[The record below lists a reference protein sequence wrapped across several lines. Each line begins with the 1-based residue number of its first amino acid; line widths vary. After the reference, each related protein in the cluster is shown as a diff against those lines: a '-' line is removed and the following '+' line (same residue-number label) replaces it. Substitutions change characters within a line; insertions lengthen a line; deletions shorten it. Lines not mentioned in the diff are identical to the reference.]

1 MKNKT
6 NIKYLGW
13 SIAGST
19 AIGCVLAWCT
29 NYNLSGKFFIDSIIY
44 SATILALPAL
54 YISCMVIVS
63 VDDVRDSLKKV
74 NDYTAVLSNFDN
86 TARSD
91 FYNNYSNSSNG
102 FLAEYK
108 QLINDIDLVL
118 KEQAGE
124 NLEEIHKR
132 MKSSSVDCRTFIE
145 QFKYVDVYLENI
157 QYKKNNVI
165 LEVDNDDNTKG
176 KYYITFTNE
185 QKKKLLAL
193 LLKIVD
199 KNILAN
205 KDELTEL
212 KSLLG
217 NYKFVCDNLYSQLVS
232 SLSKFTGNSSN
243 KKDEEDRIDE

>member
-1 MKNKT
+1 MKNKI
-6 NIKYLGW
+6 NIKYLGC
-13 SIAGST
+13 SIVISIV
-19 AIGCVLAWCT
+19 IGCVLAWYT
-29 NYNLSGKFFIDSIIY
+29 NHDLSGKFYIDSIIY

-63 VDDVRDSLKKV
+63 VDDVRDNLKKV
-74 NDYTAVLSNFDN
+74 NDYTEVLSNFDS

-102 FLAEYK
+102 FLAEYN
-108 QLINDIDLVL
+108 QLIKDINLVL

-124 NLEEIHKR
+124 NLEEIHNR
-132 MKSSSVDCRTFIE
+132 MKSSSIDCREFIE

-165 LEVDNDDNTKG
+165 LEADNDNNTKG
-176 KYYITFTNE
+176 KYYLTFTNE

-193 LLKIVD
+193 LLKIDD

-212 KSLLG
+212 KSLLS
-217 NYKFVCDNLYSQLVS
+217 NYKFVCDPLYSELVS
-232 SLSKFTGNSSN
+232 SLSKYTN